1 MTVRASKT
9 AVYRGFKYPRPLNQ
23 YARCLT
29 VSAKNDWSER
39 TTKIYDDEGRSMI
52 PLRVRRMLDLSP
64 GDEVKFINADGVVV
78 LKKVEDE

>member
-1 MTVRASKT
+1 
-9 AVYRGFKYPRPLNQ
+9 
-23 YARCLT
+23 
-29 VSAKNDWSER
+29 
-39 TTKIYDDEGRSMI
+39 MI